1 MSNPKQQQ
9 IDEIYAIFKMQFI
22 KIMEVPSNLPA
33 EIAKV
38 IKNKHIYSHTLDYT
52 NFVKVMNALTPA
64 EISQIHYLIHNY
76 NNTFI
81 EQHKIQMLLSILAMN
96 VHMNYG
102 NSTTGTPPRYT
113 FNNELMNISLK
124 HFETRS
130 DIENNT
136 EETLKQHIIYLQR
149 QLTDIIINLAA
160 SEKAAAEEAAEEASK
175 AASKLQA
182 EADHAAKRAKKNKA
196 KNNNKKKSGV
206 VSELVK
212 EESEKEPTTE
222 SRKSSEEKLE
232 EKLEEKSVRVHR
244 PKTCVECGVTKY
256 AMKKCAGC
264 FENDGTET
272 FYCNEICQQKHWR
285 KGHREGCPRCKS
297 DGRGKKTKRK
307 KNRKT
312 RRRKTRRNRLIT

>member
-1 MSNPKQQQ
+1 MSTPEQQQ
-9 IDEIYAIFKMQFI
+9 IDEIYAIFKMPFI
-22 KIMEVPSNLPA
+22 KIIELPSNLPA

-52 NFVKVMNALTPA
+52 NFVKVMNALTPT

-81 EQHKIQMLLSILAMN
+81 DPKNTQMLLSILAMN

-102 NSTTGTPPRYT
+102 NSTTGKPLRDT
-113 FNNELMNISLK
+113 FKNELMNISLEK
-124 HFETRS
+124 FKTRS
-130 DIENNT
+130 DIKNNT
-136 EETLKQHIIYLQR
+136 EETLKQHIIYLQS
-149 QLTDIIINLAA
+149 LLDDIIIKLKA

-206 VSELVK
+206 SELVK

-232 EKLEEKSVRVHR
+232 EKLEEEASRGPR
-244 PKTCVECGVTKY
+244 WKTCVECGTTKT
-256 AMKKCAGC
+256 AMKKCARC
-264 FENDGTET
+264 FENAGTET

-285 KGHREGCPRCKS
+285 NHRKDCPHCKIG
-297 DGRGKKTKRK
+297 GRGKKTKRK
-307 KNRKT
+307 NNKKT